1 MVSIFTKVK
10 LDLLTDINMILLVE
24 KGTRGGIHHAIYLNE
39 KAINKYMEDDD
50 KNE

>member
-24 KGTRGGIHHAIYLNE
+24 KGTRRGIHYAIYLNE
-39 KAINKYMEDDD
+39 KAINKYIEDYD
-50 KNE
+50 KNK